1 MQLDI
6 LKTPSGFLKLLEIA
20 FTIIIISVIG
30 GVKDF
35 TFIYVGEQ
43 RAIFYGGVMV
53 MAMVVTP
60 LLLVTYLLGH
70 ATEMHKMPFEM
81 LFNAV
86 LAVFMVSAGVVITDT
101 SFKLNE
107 RDQDIDMS
115 VFSKAADAGKTA
127 GSFAVINGVIYGLD
141 TFVAKQI
148 MDRETE

>member
-81 LFNAV
+81 LINAV
-86 LAVFMVSAGVVITDT
+86 LAVFMVSAGGVIIHTAI
-101 SFKLNE
+101 KLGDI
-107 RDQDIDMS
+107 DQDLH
-115 VFSKAADAGKTA
+115 VTNFKAASSGGKAA
-127 GSFAVINGVIYGLD
+127 GSLAIINGVIYGMD
-141 TFVAKQI
+141 TFFAKQS
-148 MDRETE
+148 MD